1 MERIKSFNEFI
12 NETFLE
18 KPADVDI
25 LDHSK
30 KKMEKNGYTE
40 VTVIETVDGLEKGDK
55 VLVSATE
62 YGQLDDESFVAC
74 YKDDEEYFIQK
85 KNLQVNS

>member
-1 MERIKSFNEFI
+1 MEKVKCFKEFI

-18 KPADVDI
+18 KPADADL
-25 LDHSK
+25 LDYNK
-30 KKMEKNGYTE
+30 KKMEKNGYAE

-62 YGQLDDESFVAC
+62 FGQLDDESFVTC

-85 KNLQVNS
+85 RNLQAIA

>member
-1 MERIKSFNEFI
+1 MKKVKSFSEFV
-12 NETFLE
+12 NETYLE

-25 LDHSK
+25 LDHNQ
-30 KKMEKNGYTE
+30 KKMKKNGYSE

-62 YGQLDDESFVAC
+62 FGQLDDESFVTC
-74 YKDDEEYFIQK
+74 YKDDKEFYIQK
-85 KNLQVNS
+85 KNLQVNV

>member
-1 MERIKSFNEFI
+1 MERVKSFSEFI

-18 KPADVDI
+18 KPADADL
-25 LDHSK
+25 LDHNK
-30 KKMEKNGYTE
+30 KKMEKNGYAE

-62 YGQLDDESFVAC
+62 FGQLDDESFVTC

-85 KNLQVNS
+85 KNLQANS